1 MLTPNFFAE
10 TGLKRLSEKRCN
22 EGWTNDL
29 LKKKNSAFLPFWRTK
44 SLVQDYAST
53 KSKIS
58 LLSYEEIS
66 QFSRK
71 DNEFIFLGC
80 RNDTPYFLID
90 LSDIEDP
97 SKYNPLSGNR
107 SFKDLREVGLSLSRE
122 EGGILAYSR
131 ALAQWHKTHK
141 FCGRSGWKTESQ
153 SAGHVRRCSNPDCG
167 SEHFPRTDPAVI
179 MLVSYGDKV
188 CLARKN
194 DWPKDRFSVLAG
206 FVEPGET
213 PEGAVIREV
222 KEEVG
227 LTVTNVRYHSAQ
239 PWPFPANLM
248 LGYFAE
254 AESDEISIDD
264 LEIEEAKW
272 VTREDLEPEA
282 FAYFENP
289 HSVSIARRLIA
300 DWVTKKF

>member
-10 TGLKRLSEKRCN
+10 NGLERLSEKRCN
-22 EGWTNDL
+22 ESWTNDL

-44 SLVQDYAST
+44 SLVQDFTST
-53 KSKIS
+53 KSEIS
-58 LLSYEEIS
+58 LLSHEEIS
-66 QFSRK
+66 QFNRK
-71 DNEFIFLGC
+71 DNEFIFLGS

-97 SKYNPLSGNR
+97 SKYNSLSGNR

-141 FCGRSGWKTESQ
+141 FCGRCGGKTESQ
-153 SAGHVRRCSNPDCG
+153 SAGHVRRCSNPECG

-282 FAYFENP
+282 LAYFENP